1 MSETADILLRLEGVF
16 TNIGR
21 YRILH
26 GVDFSVQRGRVTALL
41 GRNGAGKTT
50 TLRTIMGLW
59 KARLGKIVF
68 DGQPIT
74 ALETPHIARRGIAY
88 VPENMGIFGKLTV
101 RENMLLATGRAGFAQ
116 DQLDRVL
123 ESFPALKIKWDSP
136 AGSLSGGQKQMLA
149 IGRAIIEPRRLL
161 LIDEPTKGLSPAM
174 VDQLVAAL
182 SRLKREHTT
191 ILLVEQNFRVAEAV
205 GDDVA
210 VMDEGRI
217 IHTGGMAALATNHG
231 LQHRLLGPERGGQ
244 RMNGDW
250 HKRLQR
256 WAPYALTPL
265 VVIAAL
271 PAIGPGPWLTL
282 TVAGLTMGIMLFM
295 VAAGLTLIFGLM
307 DVLNFAHAAF
317 VTVGAYIAV
326 SVLIPLAGWTNETSL
341 ALNIAALLVALV
353 AAAIASGALGFVFER
368 VIIRQVYGAP
378 LRQILITIG
387 ALTVIEQLIIVV
399 WGPQAIPLPKP
410 AMLRGSVFVGSS
422 SIETYRLF
430 ALFVGL
436 AIALAMHLFLTRTR
450 LGLVVRA
457 GVEDREMIQALGYHI
472 RRVFIGVFMAGT
484 ALAGV
489 GGMMWAQ
496 YQAVVNSQIGDSM
509 TILVFIILII
519 GGLGSVGGCFIGAIL
534 VGLTANYV
542 GFLAPKLALGSNILL
557 MALILLWRPRGLFPL
572 AEHH

>member
-1 MSETADILLRLEGVF
+1 M
-16 TNIGR
+16 N
-21 YRILH
+21 
-26 GVDFSVQRGRVTALL
+26 
-41 GRNGAGKTT
+41 NG
-50 TLRTIMGLW
+50 
-59 KARLGKIVF
+59 
-68 DGQPIT
+68 
-74 ALETPHIARRGIAY
+74 
-88 VPENMGIFGKLTV
+88 
-101 RENMLLATGRAGFAQ
+101 
-116 DQLDRVL
+116 
-123 ESFPALKIKWDSP
+123 
-136 AGSLSGGQKQMLA
+136 
-149 IGRAIIEPRRLL
+149 
-161 LIDEPTKGLSPAM
+161 
-174 VDQLVAAL
+174 
-182 SRLKREHTT
+182 
-191 ILLVEQNFRVAEAV
+191 
-205 GDDVA
+205 
-210 VMDEGRI
+210 
-217 IHTGGMAALATNHG
+217 
-231 LQHRLLGPERGGQ
+231 
-244 RMNGDW
+244 W
-250 HKRLQR
+250 HQRLQR
-256 WAPYALTPL
+256 WAPHALTPL

-317 VTVGAYIAV
+317 VAVGAYIAV
-326 SVLIPLAGWTNETSL
+326 SVLQPLAGWTSETSL
-341 ALNIAALLVALV
+341 ALNIAALLLALV
-353 AAAIASGALGFVFER
+353 AAAVASGALGFVFER

-387 ALTVIEQLIIVV
+387 ALTVIEQLIIVI

-410 AMLRGSVFVGSS
+410 AMLRGSVFIGSA

-430 ALFVGL
+430 ALCVGL

-484 ALAGV
+484 ALAGI

-496 YQAVVNSQIGDSM
+496 YQAVVSSQIGDSM

-534 VGLTANYV
+534 VGLATNYV
-542 GFLAPKLALGSNILL
+542 GFLAPKLALGTNILL